1 MGVRLFLYRGGGDN
15 NMNNY
20 QRPHS
25 PFEDSAI
32 ERLRRMGLTTEDGSP
47 ERDAMAVFSSIFAG
61 QFFDD
66 LCDYYQDYEN
76 VQETIAQIFH
86 TAEQADPKQKFLM
99 ICLQYDS
106 IYRSLPD
113 PVWWISGSPAFAEL
127 FAEDFLAHLKRLAE
141 NT

>member
-1 MGVRLFLYRGGGDN
+1 
-15 NMNNY
+15 
-20 QRPHS
+20 
-25 PFEDSAI
+25 
-32 ERLRRMGLTTEDGSP
+32 
-47 ERDAMAVFSSIFAG
+47 MAVFGTIFAG

-66 LCDYYQDYEN
+66 LCDYYQDFQD

-86 TAEQADPKQKFLM
+86 TAEQADPKQKFLL

-113 PVWWISGSPAFAEL
+113 PVWWISGSPDFAEL

>member
-1 MGVRLFLYRGGGDN
+1 MDPAWSEIVLYDCFNQKIISLFRTI
-15 NMNNY
+15 
-20 QRPHS
+20 
-25 PFEDSAI
+25 SA
-32 ERLRRMGLTTEDGSP
+32 EC
-47 ERDAMAVFSSIFAG
+47 IFAG

-76 VQETIAQIFH
+76 VQETITQIFH
-86 TAEQADPKQKFLM
+86 TAEQADPKQKFLL

-106 IYRSLPD
+106 ITAPCPTRCG
-113 PVWWISGSPAFAEL
+113 GSAAARPLRKL

>member
-1 MGVRLFLYRGGGDN
+1 
-15 NMNNY
+15 MNNY

-66 LCDYYQDYEN
+66 LCDYYQNYKD
-76 VQETIAQIFH
+76 VQETIAPRAGLIPQFYIAVIIPHPYPF
-86 TAEQADPKQKFLM
+86 DN
-99 ICLQYDS
+99 
-106 IYRSLPD
+106 
-113 PVWWISGSPAFAEL
+113 
-127 FAEDFLAHLKRLAE
+127 HLKMK
-141 NT
+141 

>member
-1 MGVRLFLYRGGGDN
+1 
-15 NMNNY
+15 
-20 QRPHS
+20 
-25 PFEDSAI
+25 
-32 ERLRRMGLTTEDGSP
+32 
-47 ERDAMAVFSSIFAG
+47 MAVFSSIFAG

-106 IYRSLPD
+106 IYRTLPD
-113 PVWWISGSPAFAEL
+113 PVWWLSGSPAFAET
-127 FAEDFLAHLKRLAE
+127 FVDGFLAHLSRL
-141 NT
+141 NDDDGRLTR